1 MEHDCKHEDRIIDMQ
16 ADIKKVLAILDEREK
31 GVQARQGVVIALISA
46 VFGFAG
52 AVVSSLTGIMR

>member
-1 MEHDCKHEDRIIDMQ
+1 MEHDCKHEDRIIELCG
-16 ADIKKVLAILDEREK
+16 DIKEIKAILQEREK

-52 AVVSSLTGIMR
+52 AVVSSLTGLMK